1 MNSFIG
7 WIGGK
12 KLLRKEIIARF
23 PKDYGRY
30 IEVFGGAGWVLF
42 GREPKT
48 GQLEVFNDAN
58 GDLVNLFRCVK
69 YHAEAVQ
76 QELDWLLSS
85 REIFTDFLAD
95 RHRMT
100 DIQRAARYF
109 YLIKASFGCEARTF
123 GTASKPLEKATGYLT
138 TVKSRLNGVVIENLD
153 FERLIRI
160 YDRSDA
166 LFYLD
171 PPYHGTERYYQATFA
186 DADHQRLRDVL
197 QGVKGKWVLSYND
210 DEYIRDLYKDY
221 RIEGIERNSTLS
233 GDSNSRKYKEL
244 IIRNF

>member
-23 PKDYGRY
+23 PEDYGRY

-42 GREPKT
+42 GREPQT

-69 YHAEAVQ
+69 YHADAVQ
-76 QELDWLLSS
+76 EELDWLLSS

-109 YLIKASFGCEARTF
+109 YLIKTSFGCDTRTF
-123 GTASKPLEKATGYLT
+123 GTASNPLERATDYLA
-138 TVKSRLNGVVIENLD
+138 TVKHRLNGVVIENLD

-171 PPYHGTERYYQATFA
+171 PPYHGTEWHYQAAFA

-210 DEYIRDLYKDY
+210 DDYIRNLYKDY
-221 RIEGIERNSTLS
+221 RIEGIERNNTLP

-244 IIRNF
+244 IIRNY

>member
-1 MNSFIG
+1 MQCLNQRG
-7 WIGGK
+7 
-12 KLLRKEIIARF
+12 E
-23 PKDYGRY
+23 
-30 IEVFGGAGWVLF
+30 
-42 GREPKT
+42 
-48 GQLEVFNDAN
+48 
-58 GDLVNLFRCVK
+58 
-69 YHAEAVQ
+69 
-76 QELDWLLSS
+76 
-85 REIFTDFLAD
+85 
-95 RHRMT
+95 T

-109 YLIKASFGCEARTF
+109 YQIKESFGCDIKSFA
-123 GTASKPLEKATGYLT
+123 TAPKPWIKATGYLT

-221 RIEGIERNSTLS
+221 RIEGIERNNNLAS
-233 GDSNSRKYKEL
+233 GNRYKEL
-244 IIRNF
+244 IICNY

>member
-23 PKDYGRY
+23 PEDYGRY

-42 GREPKT
+42 GREPQT
-48 GQLEVFNDAN
+48 GQLEVFNDTN

-69 YHAEAVQ
+69 YHADAVQ
-76 QELDWLLSS
+76 EELDWLLSS
-85 REIFTDFLAD
+85 REIFMDYLED
-95 RHRMT
+95 QHRMT

-109 YLIKASFGCEARTF
+109 YLIKTSFGSDTRTF
-123 GTASKPLEKATGYLT
+123 GTASNPLEKATDYLA
-138 TVKSRLNGVVIENLD
+138 TVKHRLNGVVIDNLD

-171 PPYHGTERYYQATFA
+171 PPYHGTERYYQAAFD
-186 DADHQRLRDVL
+186 DAGHQRLRDVL
-197 QGVKGKWVLSYND
+197 QGVKGKWLLSYND
-210 DEYIRDLYKDY
+210 DDYIRNLYKDY
-221 RIEGIERNSTLS
+221 RIEGIERNNNLAS
-233 GDSNSRKYKEL
+233 GNRYKEL
-244 IIRNF
+244 IIRNY